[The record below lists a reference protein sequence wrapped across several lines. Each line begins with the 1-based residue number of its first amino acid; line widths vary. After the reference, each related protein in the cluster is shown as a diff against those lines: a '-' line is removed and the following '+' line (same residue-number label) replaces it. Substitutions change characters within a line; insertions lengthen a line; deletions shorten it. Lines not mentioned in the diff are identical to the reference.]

1 MKQKWYPS
9 GLSPRTYF
17 AQGGT
22 AIQVSCYLRDFFNE
36 LCDCFIP
43 TNRFDRVNPN
53 RLVTYV
59 NGFFFIYDLTSF
71 TSNFHEQGSF
81 LDALS
86 DFFSGVLVFLVGF
99 DLVLSQSDL
108 GILISTYRDRIN
120 TNPRYQISARMFEY
134 GSLPPVPLIHH
145 VAGFLGVPGNLA
157 TCTFGHGVL
166 VAQHTDST
174 SRQSCAGDDGN
185 IAVRHH
191 GDVKMVSD
199 TIRLLG
205 IFQDEKGYSTIDGSS
220 VYLKRRF
227 VQEGIRGVIQE
238 RVEFVMLSTVNA
250 FRKPDPRYPEI
261 SEDRGRLRQ
270 SIAASVAT
278 LIRSL
283 FTFTNGL
290 YEEGEVQLIM
300 AYLGYI
306 YDVAELPKGGEIRG
320 IVVDDSQLVR
330 YVKTPVVF
338 PLDPEY
344 LTSEPDLLFS
354 SQFCPW
360 AVTIPDTTDTEI
372 FDFQGDWLI
381 GEERSCRL
389 FGPLEKLVK
398 YGWLSK
404 RQVPRKT
411 LIGPDAKK
419 FFRRL
424 LRDEIE
430 SLEYTYTALKDLT
443 TRQLQELG
451 IYEYTL
457 GSITR
462 PVKRRHFQHFE
473 IFDPDDPV
481 ILSLNLKDPMNLA
494 NEKTDPFMGA
504 LDTDYLSY

>member
-1 MKQKWYPS
+1 
-9 GLSPRTYF
+9 
-17 AQGGT
+17 
-22 AIQVSCYLRDFFNE
+22 
-36 LCDCFIP
+36 
-43 TNRFDRVNPN
+43 
-53 RLVTYV
+53 VTYN
-59 NGFFFIYDLTSF
+59 NGFFFIYDLSSF

-99 DLVLSQSDL
+99 NLTLSHEDL
-108 GILISTYRDRIN
+108 GLLISMYRSEIN
-120 TNPRYQISARMFEY
+120 TNPRYQVSARIFEH

-166 VAQHTDST
+166 VAQHTDSIN
-174 SRQSCAGDDGN
+174 RQSCAGDDGN

-191 GDVKMVSD
+191 EDVKMVSE

-205 IFQDEKGYSTIDGSS
+205 IFQNEKGYSTIDGSS

-227 VQEGIRGVIQE
+227 VQEGVRGVIQE
-238 RVEFVMLSTVNA
+238 RVEFVMLATVNA
-250 FRKPDPRYPEI
+250 FRKPDPRYPGI

-283 FTFTNGL
+283 YTFTNGQ
-290 YEEGEVQLIM
+290 YDDGEVQLIM
-300 AYLGYI
+300 AYLKYI

-320 IVVDDSQLVR
+320 IVVDDSQSVR

-338 PLDPEY
+338 PLDPRY
-344 LTSEPDLLFS
+344 LTDEPDSLFS

-372 FDFQGDWLI
+372 FDFQGDWSI

-389 FGPLEKLVK
+389 SGPLEKLVK

-424 LRDEIE
+424 LRDEVE
-430 SLEYTYTALKDLT
+430 SLEYTYTALKDLSI
-443 TRQLQELG
+443 RQLQELG

-462 PVKRRHFQHFE
+462 PVKRRRFQRFE

-494 NEKTDPFMGA
+494 NEETDPFVGA